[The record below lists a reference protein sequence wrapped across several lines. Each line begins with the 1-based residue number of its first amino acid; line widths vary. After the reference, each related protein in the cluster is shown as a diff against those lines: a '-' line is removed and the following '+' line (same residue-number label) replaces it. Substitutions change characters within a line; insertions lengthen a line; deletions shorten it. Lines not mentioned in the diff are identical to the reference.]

1 MIRYLIDGHNAIHQ
15 IKRYLDL
22 LDRDYVLCQK
32 TFYKDLV
39 IYADTRNVKIVLIF
53 DGNQPWNPPNGNNKV
68 MVKFSGSDRD
78 ADSLIKNLAGKWTGR
93 QTVVVTADR
102 SIIREV
108 IAMGCQSL
116 SPKKFDGLI
125 KRKKPWVSRNKQTD
139 DEKPGFL
146 TESEVQWW
154 KKEMKQALS
163 RKKEKD

>member
-32 TFYKDLV
+32 TFYRDLV
-39 IYADTRNVKIVLIF
+39 IYADTRIVKIVLIF
-53 DGNQPWNPPNGNNKV
+53 DGNPPWNPPKGNKEV

-78 ADSLIKNLAGKWTGR
+78 ADSLIKTLAGKWKGR

-102 SIIREV
+102 SILREV
-108 IAMGCQSL
+108 IAIGCQSL
-116 SPKKFDGLI
+116 SPKKFDSLI
-125 KRKKPWVSRNKQTD
+125 NRKKSKVSHNRQTNN
-139 DEKPGFL
+139 EKPDFL

-154 KKEMKQALS
+154 KREMKQALAK
-163 RKKEKD
+163 KKEKD

>member
-53 DGNQPWNPPNGNNKV
+53 DGNPPWNPPNGNNKV

-116 SPKKFDGLI
+116 SPKKFDSLI
-125 KRKKPWVSRNKQTD
+125 KRKKPWVSRNRQTD